1 MSGCVRKEYSLNS
14 FNKYTVQQQN
24 LKEDQNRKTNLPLI
38 GRTLLGLALALKK
51 IQNKTYTLA
60 CEITLENPPPD
71 IR

>member
-24 LKEDQNRKTNLPLI
+24 LKEDQSRKTNLPLI

-51 IQNKTYTLA
+51 IQNKT
-60 CEITLENPPPD
+60 
-71 IR
+71 